1 MRKEIKTL
9 VYDEELRL
17 EAYRFEGMSK
27 PFPNHFHDYYVIG
40 LIEKGERRLWCR
52 HQEYAIGPGCILLF
66 NPGDTHA
73 CIQTD
78 GGILDYRGFNI
89 ATEVMLDLAE
99 EITGKRAL
107 PGFSPAVL
115 YDEEVSCYLRP
126 LHDLVMNGSLEF
138 GKEESLLLML
148 SLLMQRYGQPFEE
161 CIPECREEIERACA
175 FMEEH
180 AAERISLDQICRE
193 AGLSKSTLLRAFA
206 KSKGVAPYCLL
217 LFGKPPHWQGKKIA
231 GTRHV
236 SHGSGPEDRLFRPK
250 PFHQLL
256 CPLHRRNARRI
267 SGYLPKEQR
276 NRRGG
281 AGFSIAGGLSSW
293 QGCVSMAA
301 GTYSR
306 ADSPKK
312 YAK

>member
-52 HQEYAIGPGCILLF
+52 HQEYAIGTGQVLLF

-73 CIQTD
+73 CVQAD
-78 GGILDYRGFNI
+78 GGALDYRGLNI
-89 ATEVMLDLAE
+89 PKEVMLDLAE
-99 EITGKRAL
+99 EITGNRAL

-115 YDEEVSCYLRP
+115 CDEEVSCYLRP

-193 AGLSKSTLLRAFA
+193 AGLSKSTLLRAFT
-206 KSKGVAPYCLL
+206 KSKGVTPYCYLESLRIGRAKKLL
-217 LFGKPPHWQGKKIA
+217 EQGA
-231 GTRHV
+231 SPMEAALQT
-236 SHGSGPEDRLFRPK
+236 
-250 PFHQLL
+250 
-256 CPLHRRNARRI
+256 
-267 SGYLPKEQR
+267 
-276 NRRGG
+276 
-281 AGFSIAGGLSSW
+281 GFSDQSHFTNYFTRFIGLTPGAYRDIFLKSDE
-293 QGCVSMAA
+293 A
-301 GTYSR
+301 SR
-306 ADSPKK
+306 EGQDAP
-312 YAK
+312 